1 MADKA
6 KDKTKL
12 EELMALLAFNR
23 ADENQAMTYAA
34 VDNFVRQSKDLLHS
48 GAWHRE
54 QVNALL
60 KRNYEECGHPDAYNP
75 PDEPGQGEGEGVD
88 NNSFFNNTI
97 ISDKAAEVLVKAIGG
112 DDNSTTPTP
121 TDPPVDPPVQ
131 PLPPEKTNP
140 AWWKVVLGTL
150 AAVLLGAILVW
161 LSWKAFGEQPRYEII
176 AEPFEPPELLDFQ
189 T

>member
-1 MADKA
+1 MADDAA
-6 KDKTKL
+6 KKTTL

-97 ISDKAAEVLVKAIGG
+97 ISDKAAEVLMKAIGG
-112 DDNSTTPTP
+112 DDNSTPTP
-121 TDPPVDPPVQ
+121 TDPPVDPPIQ
-131 PLPPEKTNP
+131 PPPPVRPNP

-150 AAVLLGAILVW
+150 LAVLLGAILVW
-161 LSWKAFGEQPRYEII
+161 LSWKAFGQQPRYEII
-176 AEPFEPPELLDFQ
+176 AEPFEPPELLEFR

>member
-1 MADKA
+1 MADKTA
-6 KDKTKL
+6 DKTTL

-48 GAWHRE
+48 SGWHRE

-60 KRNYEECGHPDAYNP
+60 KRNYEECGHPEAYNP
-75 PDEPGQGEGEGVD
+75 PEEPGQGEGDGVD

-112 DDNSTTPTP
+112 DDNSTPTP

-131 PLPPEKTNP
+131 PPPPARPQP

-161 LSWKAFGEQPRYEII
+161 LSWKAFGQQPRYEII
-176 AEPFEPPELLDFQ
+176 AEPFEPPELLEFQ